1 MAPGQ
6 PIKITIEAKEG
17 EEFKG
22 FMVQARDASDPDK
35 QVSNRRVL
43 E

>member
-22 FMVQARDASDPDK
+22 FIVQARDASNPDK
-35 QVSNRRVL
+35 QVSHSKS
-43 E
+43 